1 MNTCCNQIK
10 RIIED
15 QKRFEREMMQYI
27 AQMAQIKTEV
37 ARLTKIHQN
46 DGIVNPG

>member
-15 QKRFEREMMQYI
+15 QKRFEREMMQHI
-27 AQMAQIKTEV
+27 AQIKTEL
-37 ARLTKIHQN
+37 ANHRSLLNHEQLAKLASL
-46 DGIVNPG
+46 G

>member
-10 RIIED
+10 KIIED

-27 AQMAQIKTEV
+27 AQIAQNKAEV
-37 ARLTKIHQN
+37 ARLGKWLAS
-46 DGIVNPG
+46 G

>member
-10 RIIED
+10 KIIED

-37 ARLTKIHQN
+37 ARHTKLLTPT
-46 DGIVNPG
+46 VNPG